1 MHNPSEMIKQGYRPG
16 APSSKAEEIDAEVV
30 DGTICKCGAEMQLV
44 EVTDGKGQVVYRRPL
59 ASHAL
64 AYLDSG

>member
-30 DGTICKCGAEMQLV
+30 DGTICKCGAEMHY
-44 EVTDGKGQVVYRRPL
+44 EAWHKPGEYI
-59 ASHAL
+59 AL
-64 AYLDSG
+64 AVCSRCGRIISF